1 MHTTRIATFGA
12 TALIAGGLLAGYVS
26 AVGAPSAD
34 TRAAGHAVRF
44 DKPQQNP
51 YFPLRPGTVSR
62 YRGSDEGDRF
72 REFVRVTHRT
82 KKIQGVT
89 TRVVRD
95 VVRRLD
101 GSISEKTDDWYATD
115 NDGNVWYFGE
125 RTATYDRHGHVESR
139 EGSWKAGVDGAIRG
153 LIMPANPRPTDGYRQ
168 EFYQGH
174 AEDQAWIVQR
184 NTRIKVPVREAW
196 PRRAQLRVEPPRA
209 RRDCSEV
216 LCARLGDRPR
226 AGSLGRRRALRAGE
240 LLQAMPSESAV
251 SAATRA

>member
-1 MHTTRIATFGA
+1 MHTTRIAALGA
-12 TALIAGGLLAGYVS
+12 TALIAGGLFAGNVS

-34 TRAAGHAVRF
+34 TRAAGPAVRF

-51 YFPLRPGTVSR
+51 YFPLRPGTVTR
-62 YRGSDEGDRF
+62 LRGSDEGERF
-72 REFVRVTHRT
+72 RERVRVTHRT

-125 RTATYDRHGHVESR
+125 RTATYDRHGRVESR
-139 EGSWKAGVDGAIRG
+139 EGSWNAGVDGAVRG
-153 LIMPANPRPTDGYRQ
+153 RIMPADPRPTDAYRQ
-168 EFYQGH
+168 EFYKGH

-184 NTRIKVPVREAW
+184 NTRIKVPYGTLDHVVRTFEWTRLERGVMSVKFYAPGLGIVRE
-196 PRRAQLRVEPPRA
+196 
-209 RRDCSEV
+209 RD
-216 LCARLGDRPR
+216 LAGGDEIF
-226 AGSLGRRRALRAGE
+226 E
-240 LLQAMPSESAV
+240 LV
-251 SAATRA
+251 SVKHR